1 MDPFVKRFQPDRYE
15 KWMQNLD
22 IAPHPEDPP
31 ERIREIEYRAKD
43 PVNYAREQERKF
55 RVEEITFDTTEEDI
69 FILDVYRHVEFN
81 WMR

>member
-15 KWMQNLD
+15 DWMQNLD

-31 ERIREIEYRAKD
+31 ERIKEIEYRKEN
-43 PVNYAREQERKF
+43 PVKYAREQEQKRALETINF
-55 RVEEITFDTTEEDI
+55 DITDEDI
-69 FILDVYRHVEFN
+69 VLDVYRHVDFK